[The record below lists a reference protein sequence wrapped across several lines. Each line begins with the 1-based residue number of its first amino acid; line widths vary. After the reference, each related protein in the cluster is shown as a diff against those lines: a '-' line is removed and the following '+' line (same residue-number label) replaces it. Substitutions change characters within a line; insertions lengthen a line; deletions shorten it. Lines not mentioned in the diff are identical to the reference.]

1 MLPRLSPGVA
11 WRGQFVLLNGI
22 PCVRCA
28 GDTKRAFPETYRDV
42 WPEAEL
48 LAEAAA
54 EARRLGA
61 PVDIQNQV
69 ANTAVV

>member
-1 MLPRLSPGVA
+1 MR
-11 WRGQFVLLNGI
+11 F
-22 PCVRCA
+22 A

-54 EARRLGA
+54 EASRLGV
-61 PVDIQNQV
+61 PVEIQNQV